1 MAKSKTK
8 PQTQKTVQ
16 TPKEK
21 FFELEAQKGC
31 YIERAEIASELT
43 NVNIFPKED
52 YTNSNLPTPNQS
64 VGSDGVNTLASKLTL
79 SMLNNNSTKFVINES
94 RLLKNNK
101 QINFAKTFV
110 SSANIPDQQKQALLE
125 QIEEQEKTLS
135 DVKLATARISKH
147 YNFLLSRYGI
157 KNKIGFAMQ
166 HFLIT
171 GNFALFIDRKYKSRL
186 YSLRDFVVVRD
197 RSGNMIKTVCR
208 DTVAKESLPEDVIEQ
223 LGEEFDDKS
232 EVTIY
237 TQVEKISGKD
247 KYKISEYAEDIML
260 GDSWEQNNSP
270 VIVPFTDYETG
281 TIYNY
286 GLVNLILG
294 DLNSLENLS
303 QNLNDLSQAASKVIF
318 LVDPT
323 STTDV
328 EVLNN
333 TPNLG
338 FAPGVADDIHT
349 LTLDKQKDLNITY
362 NQAGILEK
370 RIQRFFLM
378 NRSIQK
384 ESGMSD
390 DEIRSL
396 QGDIDTALGNM
407 YSILAEEIQLPLAK
421 LMLEYMKMNKEL
433 EGLIDD
439 DLEVN
444 IITGIDAMG
453 MDTTKND
460 FLQLVTAI
468 KQLGFESWLEEGE
481 TLYRMMEK
489 FNEEPTG
496 MIKTKKTKAAE
507 DQTAQQAAM
516 QQQVA
521 PELVRGAMNNQQE
534 QGQQ

>member
-1 MAKSKTK
+1 M
-8 PQTQKTVQ
+8 TQQ
-16 TPKEK
+16 TPKDR
-21 FFELEAQKGC
+21 FTELEHKKSL
-31 YIERAEIASELT
+31 YIRRGEKASELT
-43 NVNIFPKED
+43 NVNIFPPEGND
-52 YTNSNLPTPNQS
+52 TSSLPLPNQS

-79 SMLNNNSTKFVINES
+79 SMTNNNSTKFVINES
-94 RLLKNNK
+94 RLLKNSK

-110 SSANIPDQQKQALLE
+110 NAANIPDQAKQQLLSE
-125 QIEEQEKTLS
+125 IENQEKTLS
-135 DVKLATARISKH
+135 DVKITTSRIAKH
-147 YNFLLSRYGI
+147 YNFLLSRHGI

-171 GNFALFIDRKYKSRL
+171 GNFALFVDKKYKSRL
-186 YSLRDFVVVRD
+186 YGLRDFVVSRD
-197 RSGNMIKTVCR
+197 RSGNMIETICR
-208 DTVAKESLPEDVIEQ
+208 DTVSKMALPESVIEQ
-223 LGEEFDDKS
+223 LDEKYDDES
-232 EVTIY
+232 EITIY
-237 TQVEKISGKD
+237 THVKKVSGED
-247 KYKISEYAEDIML
+247 QFEVMEYAEDIPL
-260 GDSWEQNNSP
+260 QEKPWTQTNSP

-286 GLVNLILG
+286 GLVNLIMG

-303 QNLNDLSQAASKVIF
+303 RNLNDLSQAASKCIF

-338 FAPGVADDIHT
+338 FAPGNPDDIAT

-396 QGDIDTALGNM
+396 QGDIDTALGNI

-421 LMLEYMKMNKEL
+421 LMLEYMKLNKEL
-433 EGLIDD
+433 DGLVDD

-453 MDTTKND
+453 MDTSKND
-460 FLQLVTAI
+460 YLQLITAI
-468 KQLGFESWLEEGE
+468 KQLGFEDWLVEGE
-481 TLYRMMEK
+481 TLYRLMEK

-496 MIKTKKTKAAE
+496 MILTKQDKSAKDKA
-507 DQTAQQAAM
+507 AQQAQM

-521 PELVRGAMNNQQE
+521 PELVRGAMQQP